1 MGWFEAVIFYFLVV
15 DAIVYAM
22 LTFTHGPMHKK
33 AEKALFL
40 GKTIPFSPMIS
51 VGYIII
57 VIWLGSTLWRLGV
70 LV

>member
-22 LTFTHGPMHKK
+22 LTFTPGPMHKK